1 MGWLIDQYE
10 PGTQL
15 EGGTTTEIDR
25 TLLVRSAVEFL
36 AIKAGLKLSPM
47 RLYSGSMAA
56 ATELLKV
63 IELIMRRAQ
72 TETKSSAVD
81 DDKQYRKL
89 ADIDVDD
96 QVQAQTISNCW
107 ILPAFG
113 FIRHF

>member
-1 MGWLIDQYE
+1 MGWLVDQYE

-15 EGGTTTEIDR
+15 EGGTATEIDR

-56 ATELLKV
+56 APELLKV
-63 IELIMRRAQ
+63 VDLIMTRGRIDESTADI
-72 TETKSSAVD
+72 EH
-81 DDKQYRKL
+81 KL

-96 QVQAQTISNCW
+96 RVSI
-107 ILPAFG
+107 
-113 FIRHF
+113 FIGYGNFSQSKFLIFPVLYQ